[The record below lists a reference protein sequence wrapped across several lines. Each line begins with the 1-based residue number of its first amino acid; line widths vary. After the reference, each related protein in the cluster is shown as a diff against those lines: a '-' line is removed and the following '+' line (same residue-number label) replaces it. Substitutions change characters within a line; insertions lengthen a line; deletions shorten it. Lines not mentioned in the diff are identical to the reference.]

1 VTWGIDQIDF
11 DPLVIQGDV
20 LREDRNTAFAF
31 QIVAVEDPL
40 ALKLRIAV
48 LTALFEQAI
57 DHGGFAVVDVC
68 NDNDVSNVLSSHE
81 NPRGRLEV

>member
-1 VTWGIDQIDF
+1 VTRGIDQIDF
-11 DPLVIQGDV
+11 DPLVIQGNV

-31 QIVAVEDPL
+31 QIVAIEDPL
-40 ALKLRIAV
+40 PLELRIAV
-48 LTALFEQAI
+48 LTALFEQAV
-57 DHGGFAVVDVC
+57 DHGGFAVVDVR